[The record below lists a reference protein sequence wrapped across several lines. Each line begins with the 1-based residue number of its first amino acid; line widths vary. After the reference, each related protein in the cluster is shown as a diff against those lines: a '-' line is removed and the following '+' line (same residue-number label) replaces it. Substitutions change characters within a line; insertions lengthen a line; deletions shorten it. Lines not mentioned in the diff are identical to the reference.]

1 MLASVLERLAS
12 GFDRGERFRLA
23 ACYGAIALIHVAGWG
38 ALLTYG
44 VGHPAFIGLGGLAYT
59 FGLRHAFDADHI
71 SAIDNTTRKLLQ
83 QHQKPVSVGFW
94 FSIGHCTVVLLI
106 AMALGFAVHAVL
118 NSVVGEGGQLR
129 NVGGLVGTSVSGF
142 FLVVMGIVN
151 LVILLDIIRVYRRM
165 RMGEYDR
172 AGLNQ
177 DLTAGGFMT
186 HIFGRLFRVVS
197 KSWHMYPI
205 GVLFGLG
212 FDTASEVAL
221 LAISAGAASQG
232 IPFVAVVSL
241 PLIFAAGMT
250 LMDTTDGAFMA
261 KAYAWAFSN
270 PIRKVFY
277 NLTITG
283 LSVFVALFVGVV
295 ELLQILAQ
303 TANLSGGFWSL
314 VTGLSFANMGFF
326 IVAAFV
332 ATWVVAFTVFKL
344 RKVDERWSALMRED

>member
-1 MLASVLERLAS
+1 
-12 GFDRGERFRLA
+12 
-23 ACYGAIALIHVAGWG
+23 
-38 ALLTYG
+38 
-44 VGHPAFIGLGGLAYT
+44 
-59 FGLRHAFDADHI
+59 
-71 SAIDNTTRKLLQ
+71 
-83 QHQKPVSVGFW
+83 
-94 FSIGHCTVVLLI
+94 
-106 AMALGFAVHAVL
+106 
-118 NSVVGEGGQLR
+118 
-129 NVGGLVGTSVSGF
+129 VGTSVSGF
-142 FLVVMGIVN
+142 FLVIIGIVN
-151 LVILLDIIRVYRRM
+151 LVVLLDIVRVYRKM
-165 RMGEYDR
+165 RLGEYDR
-172 AGLNQ
+172 ASLNE
-177 DLTAGGFMT
+177 DLATGGFMT
-186 HIFGRLFRVVS
+186 RVFGRLFKVVT

-205 GVLFGLG
+205 GFLFGLG

-232 IPFVAVVSL
+232 IPFLAVVSL

-314 VTGLSFANMGFF
+314 VTGLNFASMGFF

-332 ATWVVAFTVFKL
+332 ATWVVAFAIFKV